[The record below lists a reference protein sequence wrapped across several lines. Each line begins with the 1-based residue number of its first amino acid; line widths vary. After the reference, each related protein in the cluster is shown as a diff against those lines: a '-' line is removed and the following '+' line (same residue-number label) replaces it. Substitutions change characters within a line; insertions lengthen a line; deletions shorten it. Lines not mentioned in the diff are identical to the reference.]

1 MTVTYS
7 PRELLVFSHL
17 KGTVLPEVWRMC
29 AFTCALAYALCH
41 IYNPIRRT
49 VRDGG
54 PKTIVYYIF
63 HDCDAF
69 FGLCTSFVTFIL
81 SFFLFG
87 IEEVGIQ
94 IEEPFSI
101 LPLEAFCN
109 GAIEA
114 TNKEMLGAVQKGVF
128 EREVEH

>member
-1 MTVTYS
+1 MKSDALGVSAEVSERDRAAMTVTYS

-54 PKTIVYYIF
+54 PKTIVRLTLRS
-63 HDCDAF
+63 ARSQPP
-69 FGLCTSFVTFIL
+69 T
-81 SFFLFG
+81 
-87 IEEVGIQ
+87 
-94 IEEPFSI
+94 
-101 LPLEAFCN
+101 
-109 GAIEA
+109 
-114 TNKEMLGAVQKGVF
+114 
-128 EREVEH
+128 

>member
-1 MTVTYS
+1 MRARRCELNHAAMTVTYS

-54 PKTIVYYIF
+54 PKTIVRPCALQRSARPAPP
-63 HDCDAF
+63 HR
-69 FGLCTSFVTFIL
+69 
-81 SFFLFG
+81 
-87 IEEVGIQ
+87 
-94 IEEPFSI
+94 
-101 LPLEAFCN
+101 
-109 GAIEA
+109 AIA
-114 TNKEMLGAVQKGVF
+114 PSPDPGP
-128 EREVEH
+128 

>member
-1 MTVTYS
+1 MEAIQRTTPNMPQSEFRRGQIRRRARGRERTRDASDPARRCELDRAAMTVTYS

-54 PKTIVYYIF
+54 PKTIVRPP
-63 HDCDAF
+63 ARSQPP
-69 FGLCTSFVTFIL
+69 T
-81 SFFLFG
+81 
-87 IEEVGIQ
+87 
-94 IEEPFSI
+94 
-101 LPLEAFCN
+101 
-109 GAIEA
+109 
-114 TNKEMLGAVQKGVF
+114 
-128 EREVEH
+128 

>member
-54 PKTIVYYIF
+54 PKTIVRPPPA
-63 HDCDAF
+63 HS
-69 FGLCTSFVTFIL
+69 LRPEPSL
-81 SFFLFG
+81 SAPTPTPAATLLH
-87 IEEVGIQ
+87 
-94 IEEPFSI
+94 
-101 LPLEAFCN
+101 LPRL
-109 GAIEA
+109 
-114 TNKEMLGAVQKGVF
+114 LSPSPDP
-128 EREVEH
+128 